1 MVEKELNST
10 VKPRMMIKRLKR
22 EGFRVI
28 SYKGSHVMLQKGN
41 HYTEVPMHAKELP
54 KGLERAILKQAGL
67 S

>member
-1 MVEKELNST
+1 
-10 VKPRMMIKRLKR
+10 MMIKRLKR

-28 SYKGSHVMLQKGN
+28 SYKGSHVMLQKGI
-41 HYTEVPMHAKELP
+41 HYTEVPMHVKELP